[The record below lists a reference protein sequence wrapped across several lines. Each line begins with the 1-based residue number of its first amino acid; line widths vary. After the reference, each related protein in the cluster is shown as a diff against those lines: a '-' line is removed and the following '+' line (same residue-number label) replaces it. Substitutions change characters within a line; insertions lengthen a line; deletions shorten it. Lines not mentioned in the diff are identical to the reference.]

1 VNLELADVFRVLDP
15 DTGVRL
21 KAVVI
26 DPDASSDIVDPPG
39 YGLLV
44 GDRFLVTDSEGEELT
59 AVVLKIVKK

>member
-1 VNLELADVFRVLDP
+1 
-15 DTGVRL
+15 VRL

-44 GDRFLVTDSEGEELT
+44 GDRFLITDSEGEELT